1 VKGDSSRFV
10 SHTEDVPST
19 LPDGEPV
26 PIDGSLPPSA
36 FDGTRD
42 LGLYLH
48 VPFCTSRC
56 GYCDFNTYTADE
68 LGPGASRATYL
79 DTALA
84 ELRLAQSV
92 LGDAVRPISM
102 LFVGGG
108 TPTLL
113 PPADFARFLDVV
125 RAEFGIIDGAE
136 LSIESNPESVD
147 AMGLEQLRAAGF
159 NRISFGMQSANTT
172 VLKALDRKH
181 SPGRVQHAVEEAKEA
196 GFEHVNVDLI
206 YGAPGETDEQWQ
218 QSLDAALEVEPDHIS
233 AYALIVEDG
242 TALGAQV
249 ARGDVVVANDD
260 VMAHRYVMA
269 DETFSA
275 AGMQWYEVSNW
286 AKPGGQC
293 QHNLGYWTSQDW
305 WGIGPGAH
313 SHIGGVRW
321 WNVKHPATYAKA
333 LDAGVSPAA
342 AREILTPVQQVDEAV
357 LLGLRLASGLV
368 IDSLSSSG
376 QQRVAEAVTEGLL
389 DPQAFD
395 AGRAVLTLRGRLLA
409 DRLAVELLT
418 N

>member
-1 VKGDSSRFV
+1 MKGDSSRFV

-26 PIDGSLPPSA
+26 PTDGSLPPSA
-36 FDGTRD
+36 FEGTRE

-113 PPADFARFLDVV
+113 PASDFARFLAVV
-125 RAEFGIIDGAE
+125 RAEFGIVDGAE

-147 AMGLEQLRAAGF
+147 AMGLEQLRTAGF

-181 SPGRVQHAVEEAKEA
+181 SPGRVQHAVEEAKDA
-196 GFEHVNVDLI
+196 GFAHVNVDLI

-269 DETFSA
+269 DESFSA

-342 AREILTPVQQVDEAV
+342 AREILTTEHQGDEAV
-357 LLGLRLASGLV
+357 LLGLRLASGLA
-368 IDSLSSSG
+368 IDSLSSTG
-376 QQRVAEAVTEGLL
+376 QQRVAEAVAEGLL

>member
-1 VKGDSSRFV
+1 MKGDSSRFV
-10 SHTEDVPST
+10 SHTEYVPST

-26 PIDGSLPPSA
+26 PTDGSLPSSA
-36 FDGTRD
+36 FAGTRE

-84 ELRLAQSV
+84 GLRLAQSV

-113 PPADFARFLDVV
+113 PASDFARFLEVV
-125 RAEFGIIDGAE
+125 RAEFGIVDGAE

-147 AMGLEQLRAAGF
+147 AIGLEQLRAAGF

-181 SPGRVQHAVEEAKEA
+181 SPGRVQHAVEEAKDA
-196 GFEHVNVDLI
+196 GFAHVNVDLI
-206 YGAPGETDEQWQ
+206 YGAPGETDERWQ
-218 QSLDAALEVEPDHIS
+218 QSLDAALEVAPDHIS

-249 ARGDVVVANDD
+249 ARGDVAVANDD

-269 DETFSA
+269 DESFSA

-333 LDAGVSPAA
+333 LNAGVSPAA
-342 AREILTPVQQVDEAV
+342 AREILTPEQQVDETV
-357 LLGLRLASGLV
+357 LLGLRLASGLAV
-368 IDSLSSSG
+368 ESLSSSG
-376 QQRVAEAVTEGLL
+376 QERVAEAVTEGLL
-389 DPQAFD
+389 DPHAFD